1 MFVETEKFSDISLD
15 PIPIGC
21 RSNLFLDDD
30 AEPVNS
36 TLVSLK
42 KEDEILRAFSF
53 PGFHRLS
60 EILRVGNPLP
70 L

>member
-1 MFVETEKFSDISLD
+1 MLVEAEKLSDISLD

-21 RSNLFLDDD
+21 RSNRFLDDD
-30 AEPVNS
+30 AESVNS
-36 TLVSLK
+36 ILVSLE
-42 KEDEILRAFSF
+42 KEDEILRAFSL

-60 EILRVGNPLP
+60 EILRVSNPLP